1 MRCRARAPHAPVEV
15 VAGTL
20 AIGLRSPWGCHG
32 CQGGHARTMP
42 SAAAPPAPPPPY
54 GFVVCSSERSTN
66 KISWHLTPRVLVP
79 VVSPPSPTSGST
91 RTWRG
96 SRRRTICSACTRYGG
111 ERGQQSNGDALAK
124 YQPQGLCERHRR
136 CPTKVLIAAS
146 RHACALRAVPR
157 PWPDGSHLHFTLS
170 VYLSRLCC
178 ADRT

>member
-1 MRCRARAPHAPVEV
+1 MTLDVTPAPDETHSNKWGVWRL
-15 VAGTL
+15 AGFSSP
-20 AIGLRSPWGCHG
+20 IGHKIACGQIASPLLRSL
-32 CQGGHARTMP
+32 
-42 SAAAPPAPPPPY
+42 
-54 GFVVCSSERSTN
+54 FVRAVTN
-66 KISWHLTPRVLVP
+66 KISWHLTPFAVLVP
-79 VVSPPSPTSGST
+79 VVSPLSPTSGST

-96 SRRRTICSACTRYGG
+96 SRRRTRCSACTRYGG